1 MAWKDLPRMRRLRQ
15 LAIRLGNDD
24 RGAEVLEYV
33 LIAGLIVA
41 ATVAVVATIGSKVLA
56 RWTTVSDSL

>member
-1 MAWKDLPRMRRLRQ
+1 MGMRGLRRL
-15 LAIRLGNDD
+15 AMRLVNDD
-24 RGAEVLEYV
+24 RGGEVLEYV